1 MRDGSPNKWGHNPIY
16 WDLTKLFLLLNFLYC
31 KMSGV
36 YLDELSPNN
45 QVHDRGWIILYCPI
59 HFFTLLLYLKLEV
72 FGNFLLEN
80 LAPFCCHFQASQSV
94 SQCVI
99 SANWI
104 DLDWMFCSSFL
115 PSLQLYKWFSDIFY
129 QIMKL
134 ICEKLPASDWKYFIA
149 ILLIISTFP
158 TNNVH

>member
-59 HFFTLLLYLKLEV
+59 HFYTVTLSKTV
-72 FGNFLLEN
+72 FGNFYLKILL
-80 LAPFCCHFQASQSV
+80 LSVAISKPVSQSASV
-94 SQCVI
+94 SFQQIELILIECFARV
-99 SANWI
+99 
-104 DLDWMFCSSFL
+104 FCLHYNYINGSQIF
-115 PSLQLYKWFSDIFY
+115 FY

-149 ILLIISTFP
+149 ISLIISTFP
-158 TNNVH
+158 ANNAH